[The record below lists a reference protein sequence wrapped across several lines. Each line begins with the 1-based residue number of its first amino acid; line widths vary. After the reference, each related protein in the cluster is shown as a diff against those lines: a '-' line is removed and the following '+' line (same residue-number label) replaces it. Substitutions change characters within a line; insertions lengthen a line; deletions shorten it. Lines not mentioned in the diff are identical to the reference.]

1 MMKFRSLR
9 YKLLF
14 ILLVIGLFPF
24 VTFLLLSLNE
34 AEKAIQMNIKYELKA
49 KNDQLKHSIEKEFF
63 FYKNQVSL
71 WSQYQI
77 MDDILVN
84 DIDKRISN
92 FIRKVKASSNNE
104 GEIVVTNKV
113 GKIISSTK
121 KGFLFKRFPIEILDF
136 HRFTVV
142 NFYGKFLCIY
152 SPIYASFKDR
162 LIGYIIFMI
171 QPETLKKFNS
181 YEKGHFSYVFNKEF
195 LPLENLNFE
204 TNQSNKFF
212 ESKSSFFYQ
221 QMLSKNIF
229 KDNWYILTGVDKSVA
244 FSPIITIKN
253 SLLLIG
259 FLGTFGIVLISLLIS
274 RIVINPIEK
283 LTKFAD
289 SVAKNKDY
297 SSKIDIHSD
306 DEISILAHSFNN
318 LLYEIN
324 LAIEQLKRESRER
337 LILFTKLID
346 FFNKLTETKNKDEVF
361 SVMKEYIKDFVDC
374 DITFIQN
381 EREDIRLKCFPVSYK
396 DYSTNMEVNEGK
408 ICFSLSR
415 ELSNE
420 EEKFFSSIAKLVS
433 LWIER
438 LNMIEQLRVLLE
450 KAQSS
455 SKAKSIFITN
465 MSHELRTPL
474 NSIIGFSH
482 IIETSDELSEEYR
495 DMAKSIRVSGEHL
508 LSLINDILDFAKA
521 EANKIKVKKELF
533 KLNELLEDI
542 YMIIKPIADKKG
554 LELILQGDKDIS
566 VYTDKKLLK
575 QILINLLSNAVKF
588 TDKGY
593 IKVDVK
599 KENSNLSIS
608 VTDTGIGI
616 AKENIEK
623 IFEDFQQ
630 IENPLQKKY
639 KGTGLGLALVKRL
652 VFLLNGRIE
661 VKSEGIGKGSTF
673 IIVLKNV

>member
-136 HRFTVV
+136 
-142 NFYGKFLCIY
+142 
-152 SPIYASFKDR
+152 
-162 LIGYIIFMI
+162 
-171 QPETLKKFNS
+171 LKKFNS